1 MEAQKTQ
8 VSFPLSLCSYGYGL
22 PVSRAHPL
30 ARMALVHRSSTSSAQ
45 KEGYTEQNVKL
56 GRPLSPSLS
65 ILARHPD
72 VVWVLSFSHR
82 ATGAFLTAGV
92 SAAAI
97 TYLASGSSFPEAIK
111 SLEGVASYPILW
123 NSCKFVMAF
132 PLVYHMVNGIRHLTW
147 DTGRAFDIPLIRK
160 AGYAVVTVAVLT
172 TLGLLWYTPAK

>member
-1 MEAQKTQ
+1 M
-8 VSFPLSLCSYGYGL
+8 
-22 PVSRAHPL
+22 
-30 ARMALVHRSSTSSAQ
+30 
-45 KEGYTEQNVKL
+45 
-56 GRPLSPSLS
+56 
-65 ILARHPD
+65 
-72 VVWVLSFSHR
+72 
-82 ATGAFLTAGV
+82 

-132 PLVYHMVNGIRHLTW
+132 PLVYHMVNGIRHLVSQRRVGNGRLGREYGRVCVDKLHIVLGLEGAANLTLPSSQHTQTW